1 MRPSVPGDEH
11 DRDTVV
17 GYTLFWTTD
26 GDEQI
31 SAVRESRGRVS
42 LLPALPGDTLSMA
55 TGLDSKGTTVGF
67 SVPWTYVETDP
78 YTETPPT
85 VTPVIRR

>member
-1 MRPSVPGDEH
+1 
-11 DRDTVV
+11 
-17 GYTLFWTTD
+17 
-26 GDEQI
+26 
-31 SAVRESRGRVS
+31 
-42 LLPALPGDTLSMA
+42 MA